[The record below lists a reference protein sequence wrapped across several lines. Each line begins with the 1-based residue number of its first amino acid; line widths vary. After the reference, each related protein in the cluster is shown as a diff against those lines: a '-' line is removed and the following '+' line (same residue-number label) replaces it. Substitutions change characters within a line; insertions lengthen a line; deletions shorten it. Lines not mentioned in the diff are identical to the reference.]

1 MLRAFTLALAL
12 ALAAAAP
19 AQAPKPLTVIDPAA
33 DDLKLALDVAEAL
46 QEAKIGGVQIQ
57 ARGGRVM
64 LKGALADAKAVAR
77 AVEIAK
83 HVPGVRQIE
92 DRLVAADLFE
102 HD

>member
-12 ALAAAAP
+12 AFAAAAP
-19 AQAPKPLTVIDPAA
+19 AQGPQPLTVIDPAA
-33 DDLKLALDVAEAL
+33 DDLKLALDVAGAL

-57 ARGGRVM
+57 ARDGRVV

-77 AVEIAK
+77 AVDIAK
-83 HVPGVRQIE
+83 RVPGVKE
-92 DRLVAADLFE
+92 VDDRLVAAG